1 MTEEEIPPIIGIDL
15 GTSYSL
21 ASVYLDGK
29 IELIPNEI
37 GEKTSPSIISFFENN
52 EKIVGTFGKERIIKN
67 QKIIYNSKRFIGRS
81 FEDVHIKEDKD
92 KKILPFKIIE
102 DKNKDKI
109 KIKIEGLNNLEKNE
123 YYPEEISGMILRK
136 IKYDAEFKLK
146 KKINEVVIT
155 TPAYFNQ
162 RQRKATMQAA
172 EIACLKVRKIIN
184 EPTAAAVAY
193 AYESQSNLENNNL
206 IFDFG
211 GGTLDLTLL
220 NYIKTD
226 IIICKVLCSSGDT
239 HLGGQD
245 IDNKIYDKIMDE
257 YKEQIEIF
265 HSEYGVR
272 DETIGKFRLLK
283 ACERAKI
290 ILSKKI
296 EEKIKA

>member
-146 KKINEVVIT
+146 TKRISSYGINKIRLL
-155 TPAYFNQ
+155 FNF
-162 RQRKATMQAA
+162 
-172 EIACLKVRKIIN
+172 IFSDFSSKIIN
-184 EPTAAAVAY
+184 KY
-193 AYESQSNLENNNL
+193 
-206 IFDFG
+206 
-211 GGTLDLTLL
+211 
-220 NYIKTD
+220 
-226 IIICKVLCSSGDT
+226 
-239 HLGGQD
+239 H
-245 IDNKIYDKIMDE
+245 
-257 YKEQIEIF
+257 
-265 HSEYGVR
+265 
-272 DETIGKFRLLK
+272 
-283 ACERAKI
+283 
-290 ILSKKI
+290 
-296 EEKIKA
+296 

>member
-109 KIKIEGLNNLEKNE
+109 KIKIEGLKNL
-123 YYPEEISGMILRK
+123 
-136 IKYDAEFKLK
+136 
-146 KKINEVVIT
+146 
-155 TPAYFNQ
+155 
-162 RQRKATMQAA
+162 
-172 EIACLKVRKIIN
+172 
-184 EPTAAAVAY
+184 
-193 AYESQSNLENNNL
+193 
-206 IFDFG
+206 
-211 GGTLDLTLL
+211 
-220 NYIKTD
+220 
-226 IIICKVLCSSGDT
+226 
-239 HLGGQD
+239 
-245 IDNKIYDKIMDE
+245 
-257 YKEQIEIF
+257 
-265 HSEYGVR
+265 
-272 DETIGKFRLLK
+272 
-283 ACERAKI
+283 
-290 ILSKKI
+290 
-296 EEKIKA
+296 